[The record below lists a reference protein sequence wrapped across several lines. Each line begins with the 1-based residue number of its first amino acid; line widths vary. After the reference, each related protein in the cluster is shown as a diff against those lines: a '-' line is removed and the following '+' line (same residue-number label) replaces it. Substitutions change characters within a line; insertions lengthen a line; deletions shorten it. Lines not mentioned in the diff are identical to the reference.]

1 MSVRTLKSIST
12 QKDLGIVIPR
22 FAWMHSIF
30 REPDVAKRGICCL
43 IDSKKKQISSTAV
56 LILGFLNCLRAVE
69 GMTKH
74 WGSRLPGWITG
85 VNVYRA
91 RPHRMLLCALAS
103 LSLLLSACSR
113 SPKSAGELRVTIK
126 SDPKTFNPL
135 MAEDDS
141 SDIVRYLT
149 GGVLIRVNRK
159 TQENDPELASSWN
172 IDENGRR
179 ITFHVRPGMKFS
191 DGSDFSAD
199 DVIATLKAAIDP
211 SLHSPK
217 GDPLRSGGKASFEA
231 PDKNTVVVE
240 FEHPIA
246 GLERLF
252 DEIAISPARMAGKA
266 DSGTVLGPYAVAEQ
280 RPGEFVLLKRN
291 PHYWKKDSAGHQL
304 PYLEHVRL
312 YVLSNRDTE
321 LIRFRQGDIQ
331 LINNMTPDLYEQLHG
346 EDASAARDLGP
357 SVESE
362 QMWFNEVPTAPMP
375 EFKKAWFRSRSFR
388 RAISM
393 AINRDDLARVA
404 FRGHATPSIGMLSPA
419 NKFWFDKNLK
429 PQVHDPAGALEL
441 LKQDGFRKDGDVLK
455 DKSGNPVAFSLITNA
470 GNKARERMGSL
481 IQQDLQQIG
490 ITLNFVPLD
499 FPSIAERITKT
510 YDYDTCMLGL
520 TNVDL
525 DPDGQM
531 NVWLSSADLHQWN
544 PAQKT
549 PATPWEA
556 EIDKYLRAQEA
567 TLDRKQRKSDFDKV
581 QEIAADEEPMIYLV
595 DKNALVAVSPKVQNA
610 DPVVLTPQ
618 TYWNIEYLSLTQ

>member
-1 MSVRTLKSIST
+1 MIARAHSMVETRPAAFLRMGTV
-12 QKDLGIVIPR
+12 IVLV
-22 FAWMHSIF
+22 
-30 REPDVAKRGICCL
+30 VA
-43 IDSKKKQISSTAV
+43 
-56 LILGFLNCLRAVE
+56 
-69 GMTKH
+69 
-74 WGSRLPGWITG
+74 
-85 VNVYRA
+85 
-91 RPHRMLLCALAS
+91 
-103 LSLLLSACSR
+103 LLLAGCTR
-113 SPKSAGELRVTIK
+113 SQKSASELRITIK

-159 TQENDPELASSWN
+159 TQENDPELALSWN

-179 ITFHVRPGMKFS
+179 ITFQLRPGLQFS
-191 DGSDFSAD
+191 DGSDFTAD
-199 DVIATLKAAIDP
+199 DVVTTVKSALDP
-211 SLHSPK
+211 NLHSPK
-217 GDPLRSGGKASFEA
+217 GDPLRSGGKTNVTA
-231 PDKNTVVVE
+231 PDKNTVTIE

-252 DEIAISPARMAGKA
+252 DEIAISPARMAGKP
-266 DSGTVLGPYAVAEQ
+266 DSSVVLGPFAVSEQ

-291 PHYWKKDSAGHQL
+291 SHYWKRDSAGHQL
-304 PYLEHVRL
+304 PYLESVRL

-331 LINNMTPDLYEQLHG
+331 LIDKMTPDLYEQLHS
-346 EDASAARDLGP
+346 EDASAARDIGP

-362 QMWFNEVPTAPMP
+362 EMWFNQVARSPLPSY
-375 EFKKAWFRSRSFR
+375 KRAWFRSQNFR

-429 PQVHDPAGALEL
+429 PLAYDPKGALQL
-441 LKQDGFRKDGDVLK
+441 LQQDSFHKDGDTLK

-499 FPSIAERITKT
+499 FPSIAERMTKT
-510 YDYDTCMLGL
+510 YDYDACMLGL

-544 PAQKT
+544 PSQKSPET
-549 PATPWEA
+549 EWEA
-556 EIDKYLRAQEA
+556 EIDKYMHAQEA
-567 TLDRKQRKSDFDKV
+567 TLDRNQRRADFDRV
-581 QEIAADEEPMIYLV
+581 QEIAAAEQPMLFLV
-595 DKNALVAVSPKVQNA
+595 DKNALVAVSPKVNNA
-610 DPVVLTPQ
+610 DPVALTPQ
-618 TYWNIEYLSLTQ
+618 TYWNVEYLSLKQ

>member
-1 MSVRTLKSIST
+1 
-12 QKDLGIVIPR
+12 
-22 FAWMHSIF
+22 
-30 REPDVAKRGICCL
+30 
-43 IDSKKKQISSTAV
+43 
-56 LILGFLNCLRAVE
+56 
-69 GMTKH
+69 
-74 WGSRLPGWITG
+74 
-85 VNVYRA
+85 
-91 RPHRMLLCALAS
+91 
-103 LSLLLSACSR
+103 
-113 SPKSAGELRVTIK
+113 
-126 SDPKTFNPL
+126 

-141 SDIVRYLT
+141 SDIVRYIT

-172 IDENGRR
+172 IDESGRR
-179 ITFHVRPGMKFS
+179 ITFHLRPGMKFS

-199 DVIATLKAAIDP
+199 DVIATLKSAVDP

-217 GDPLRSGGKASFEA
+217 GDPLRSGGKCNMTA
-231 PDKNTVVVE
+231 PDKDTVVLE

-252 DEIAISPARMAGKA
+252 DEIAISAAPMAGKA
-266 DSGTVLGPYAVAEQ
+266 DSSVVLGPYAVAEQ
-280 RPGEFVLLKRN
+280 RAGEFVLLKRN
-291 PHYWKKDSAGHQL
+291 PYYWKKDAAGHQL
-304 PYLEHVRL
+304 PYIENVRL
-312 YVLSNRDTE
+312 YILSNRDTE
-321 LIRFRQGDIQ
+321 LILFRQGDIQ
-331 LINNMTPDLYEQLHG
+331 LIDKMTPDLYEQLHS
-346 EDASAARDLGP
+346 EDPSAARDLGP

-362 QMWFNEVPTAPMP
+362 EMWFNEVPSSPLPAS
-375 EFKKAWFRSRSFR
+375 KKAWFRSQNFR

-429 PQVHDPAGALEL
+429 PQTHDPASALEL
-441 LKQDGFRKDGDVLK
+441 LKQDGFHKDSDVLK
-455 DKSGNPVAFSLITNA
+455 DRSGNPVSFSLITNA

-510 YDYDTCMLGL
+510 YDYDACMLGL

-525 DPDGQM
+525 DPDGQI

-556 EIDKYLRAQEA
+556 EIDKYMRAQEA
-567 TLDRKQRKSDFDKV
+567 TLDRNQRKADFDKV
-581 QEIAADEEPMIYLV
+581 QEIAAEEQPMLYLV
-595 DKNALVAVSPKVQNA
+595 DKNALVAVSPKVKNA

-618 TYWNIEYLSLTQ
+618 TYWNIEYLSLSQ